1 VSGRQRAFAAIA
13 PAPRPGKPRTGGL
26 TAMIDWGVPPPSQHD
41 LLEFA
46 GDHLDLAKIAV
57 GISSLIP
64 ESALMAK
71 IDSYLAHGV
80 EPFPGGQF
88 LELAL
93 HLGRTD
99 TYFEECRR
107 VGYRWIE
114 VSDNV
119 RRLSDEERSDLIG
132 RAHHEHGLQVLG
144 EVGSKLAA
152 SDAATLVHDAEVALA
167 AGARKIVVEAA
178 EFTTSDGVAESL
190 LGALLDAFDHEL
202 LVFELP
208 GKWIAGVHAHEVHTT
223 TVRLIERLG
232 PEVNLANVAPED
244 VVLVETLRSGLGVT
258 GVEGMGSAPNG

>member
-1 VSGRQRAFAAIA
+1 
-13 PAPRPGKPRTGGL
+13 
-26 TAMIDWGVPPPSQHD
+26 
-41 LLEFA
+41 
-46 GDHLDLAKIAV
+46 
-57 GISSLIP
+57 
-64 ESALMAK
+64 
-71 IDSYLAHGV
+71 
-80 EPFPGGQF
+80 
-88 LELAL
+88 
-93 HLGRTD
+93 
-99 TYFEECRR
+99 
-107 VGYRWIE
+107 
-114 VSDNV
+114 
-119 RRLSDEERSDLIG
+119 
-132 RAHHEHGLQVLG
+132 VLG